1 MIKMNKNNIKSILFF
16 LMILLIMFGLTTVSA
31 IENNVTDDT
40 NMQDIVTD
48 DTVQTTDY
56 SNKIVK
62 QDTIADTTKSSDKL
76 NNNVTKK
83 NATLYWGY
91 YGVEPDHAYI
101 NKTSSYGVY
110 SYDEIE
116 SVIFKFN
123 NVESPT
129 MYDILDNHYFYTE
142 YTPDSLGPLN
152 ITVIYPGN
160 DEFNPVSISTILNV
174 TKPIGNYFLNW
185 ISTSV
190 ELGDT
195 IELNGY
201 YYIDDDE
208 YYFVNKEVTLNFDGT
223 NYTTTVRDDTSFSFV
238 ITPTKIGEYPTLITF
253 EGDETYD
260 KCSVEGSLIVTEK
273 ENSDDNHVNIKEN
286 DKKTNI
292 HDDNSVISIKK
303 LLSRFD
309 NFNHRVSVNK
319 LIQSSD
325 NEDKVNAGLDN
336 NITNET
342 SINNKE
348 DVNESVAVGNNYSS
362 PLTDTSTLII
372 IVLIVAAVVVVLLF
386 ISKKS

>member
-1 MIKMNKNNIKSILFF
+1 
-16 LMILLIMFGLTTVSA
+16 MILLIMFGLTTVSA